1 MRRISDLIDPSE
13 SIEPGSVDT
22 DSLTLT
28 FDDRRKSR
36 QRIVLD
42 SGTEAELLL
51 PRGTVLRQGDRL
63 RRDDGVIVEVNA
75 APETLSVA
83 ATDDPLL
90 LARVA
95 YHLGNRHLPVEIT
108 VGGLQYQ
115 HDHVLDAMV
124 ERLGLR
130 VRVTERAFQPEGG
143 AYGGGSGHG
152 HGGDDHD
159 HDHHAGHDHDHE
171 GHDHD
176 HDHDGHD
183 HDHDE

>member
-1 MRRISDLIDPSE
+1 MRIGE
-13 SIEPGSVDT
+13 VIEATLGLVPG

-42 SGTEAELLL
+42 SGKAAALLL
-51 PRGTVLRQGDRL
+51 PRGTVLRQGDFL
-63 RRDDGVIVEVNA
+63 RADDGTIVAVNA

-83 ATDDPLL
+83 VTDDRLL

-108 VGGLQYQ
+108 ATGLQYQ

-124 ERLGLR
+124 RRLGLAIR
-130 VRVTERAFQPEGG
+130 VQEGPFQPEGG
-143 AYGGGSGHG
+143 AYGGGH
-152 HGGDDHD
+152 
-159 HDHHAGHDHDHE
+159 

-176 HDHDGHD
+176 HDHDGVGGRHD
-183 HDHDE
+183 HDHDHGAPAHLLAPPR